1 MGNRAAGRRILFGV
15 YVGFA
20 VVIAFLAPRFTG
32 IFIFV
37 GFIILARIGN
47 LNKIE
52 AVYDGYRPEEDK
64 NSSRSQH
71 LYSQQYSMKKDPSH
85 FTVEDKPLSEAERNV
100 LYGRNNN

>member
-20 VVIAFLAPRFTG
+20 VITAILAPRFTG
-32 IFIFV
+32 ILIFV
-37 GFIILARIGN
+37 GFVSLARIGN
-47 LNKIE
+47 LSKIE
-52 AVYDGYRPEEDK
+52 AVYNYKPQEDK
-64 NSSRSQH
+64 NSSRGQH

-100 LYGRNNN
+100 LYGRNSN

>member
-20 VVIAFLAPRFTG
+20 VVIAILAPRFTG
-32 IFIFV
+32 ILIFV
-37 GFIILARIGN
+37 GFVILARIGN
-47 LNKIE
+47 LNKID
-52 AVYDGYRPEEDK
+52 AVYNYKPQEDK
-64 NSSRSQH
+64 NSLRGQH

-100 LYGRNNN
+100 LYGRNSN

>member
-37 GFIILARIGN
+37 GFVILARIRN
-47 LNKIE
+47 LSKIE
-52 AVYDGYRPEEDK
+52 AVYNYKPQEDK
-64 NSSRSQH
+64 NSSRGQH

-100 LYGRNNN
+100 LYG

>member
-20 VVIAFLAPRFTG
+20 VITAFLAPRFTG
-32 IFIFV
+32 ILIFV
-37 GFIILARIGN
+37 GFVILARIGN
-47 LNKIE
+47 LSKIE
-52 AVYDGYRPEEDK
+52 AVYNYKPQEDK
-64 NSSRSQH
+64 NSSRGQH

-100 LYGRNNN
+100 LYGRNSN

>member
-20 VVIAFLAPRFTG
+20 VVTAILAPRFTG
-32 IFIFV
+32 ILIFV
-37 GFIILARIGN
+37 GFVILALIGN

-52 AVYDGYRPEEDK
+52 AVYNYKPQEDK
-64 NSSRSQH
+64 NSSRGQH

-100 LYGRNNN
+100 LYGRNSN